1 MVYGGIFV
9 EKGFILSLVFAAII
23 ALFALNN
30 SEKVLINLFFTEVQ
44 LSQALIIL
52 GSTLFGAIIAAIF
65 SGVKSLKLKK
75 EIKHLNKIVSDSED
89 GGNQLKSSLEDL
101 EEEKRRLEIL
111 VDSLEEDKENL
122 QILIGSQKQKTDII
136 D

>member
-1 MVYGGIFV
+1 M

-30 SEKVLINLFFTEVQ
+30 SEKVLIDLFFTEVQ

-65 SGVKSLKLKK
+65 SGVRSLKLKK
-75 EIKHLNKIVSDSED
+75 DIKHLNKMVSDSEES
-89 GGNQLKSSLEDL
+89 GNQLKSSLEDL
-101 EEEKRRLEIL
+101 QEEKERLESL

-122 QILIGSQKQKTDII
+122 QILIESQKQEDNII

>member
-1 MVYGGIFV
+1 M

-30 SEKVLINLFFTEVQ
+30 SEKVLIDLFFTEVQ

-52 GSTLFGAIIAAIF
+52 VSTLFGAIIAAIF
-65 SGVKSLKLKK
+65 SGVRSLKLKK
-75 EIKHLNKIVSDSED
+75 EIKHLNKLVSDSGES
-89 GGNQLKSSLEDL
+89 GNQLKSSVEDL
-101 EEEKRRLEIL
+101 EGEKKRLEIL

-122 QILIGSQKQKTDII
+122 QTLIESQKQETHII